1 MYKISLLPVK
11 YKQAITAE
19 RKKNDIIISF
29 IFTIIILIIL
39 SIMAFAVNALVKNDL
54 AVIQSE
60 NNALLNE
67 IGVLSKYRD
76 MQNQIAVITGEIQT
90 LADEAPSFPRILSE
104 ITQSVPDSLQITSIK
119 FTYKKDTKISLLEVT
134 GNSAYYD
141 DVSVWINK
149 LNGVEKIGEVLCSYT
164 NNATDD
170 SVTRVRFELS
180 MDILDKS
187 AVEDIVWQWRSE

>member
-29 IFTIIILIIL
+29 VFTIIILSIL
-39 SIMAFAVNALVKNDL
+39 SVLAFVVNASVKNDL
-54 AVIQSE
+54 AIIQTE
-60 NNALLNE
+60 NSTMLNE
-67 IGVLSKYRD
+67 IGALSKYRD
-76 MQNQIAVITGEIQT
+76 MQTQVSTVTGEIQT
-90 LADEAPSFPRILSE
+90 LADEAPSFPRTLSE

-119 FTYKKDTKISLLEVT
+119 FEYKKDTKTSLLVVV

-141 DVSVWINK
+141 DVSVWINT
-149 LNGVEKIGEVLCSYT
+149 LNGVENIGEVLCSYT
-164 NNATDD
+164 NNTTDNTAT
-170 SVTRVRFELS
+170 RIIFELK

-187 AVEDIVWQWRSE
+187 AVEDIVWQWKSE

>member
-29 IFTIIILIIL
+29 IFTIIILSIL
-39 SIMAFAVNALVKNDL
+39 SVLAFVVNASVKNDL
-54 AVIQSE
+54 ALIQAE
-60 NNALLNE
+60 NNTLLSE

-76 MQNQIAVITGEIQT
+76 MQTQVSVITGEITT
-90 LADEAPSFPRILSE
+90 LANEAPSFPRTLSE

-119 FTYKKDTKISLLEVT
+119 FTYKKDTKTSLLEVV

-141 DVSVWINK
+141 DVSAWINT
-149 LNGVEKIGEVLCSYT
+149 LNGVENIGEVLCSYT
-164 NNATDD
+164 NNATDN
-170 SVTRVRFELS
+170 STTRVRFELK